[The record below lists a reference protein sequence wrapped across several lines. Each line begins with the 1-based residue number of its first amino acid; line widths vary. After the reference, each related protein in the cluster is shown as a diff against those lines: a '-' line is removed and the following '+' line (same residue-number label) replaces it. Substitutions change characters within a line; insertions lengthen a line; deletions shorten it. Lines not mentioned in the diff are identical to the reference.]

1 MPGSGTPIWPA
12 RTCSCTTNVA
22 EGAVSVMPRPQ
33 FMTMRSPQVRSAT
46 ANSLSQ
52 IACGSAAA
60 A

>member
-1 MPGSGTPIWPA
+1 MPGSGMPICPA
-12 RTCSCTTNVA
+12 LTCSWATKIA
-22 EGAVSVMPRPQ
+22 DGAVSVMPRPQ